1 MLKVIF
7 GGTRFPCSGCLTFR
21 AMQGSGKDWQVKG
34 NKSGKISPLTG
45 TSYSV
50 LWPADAVTAL
60 TPPPEGAGSSF

>member
-1 MLKVIF
+1 
-7 GGTRFPCSGCLTFR
+7 
-21 AMQGSGKDWQVKG
+21 MQGSGKDWQVKG